1 MLREPF
7 RVARAARFVP
17 VLSMKRTYPMDT
29 IRKMHGL
36 TMKIAVFM
44 DRYAKQ
50 PTFYVE
56 PRSACF
62 AGGVN
67 IYKKSTAIL
76 LCFLVA
82 GRRIELRTS

>member
-1 MLREPF
+1 MPF
-7 RVARAARFVP
+7 LLQYSYYFSVLGTAACFVP

-56 PRSACF
+56 PF
-62 AGGVN
+62 YVEP
-67 IYKKSTAIL
+67 KSTFKL
-76 LCFLVA
+76 Y
-82 GRRIELRTS
+82 RTLKDQIGL